1 MLEINL
7 RGTLSYEPVLS
18 LCRLGT
24 NFFSFYFICQGY
36 FGHDVVRLLDF
47 KKGMADWAEDPV
59 LRSWSPLA
67 TTKASNGTM
76 DCPRGVAGCV
86 VQQRHRG
93 HVLQDLSIIGNS
105 FSPLTSLRH
114 FDLSDWFYGP
124 IPGRLVN
131 LSGLVHVNLSHNYFS
146 SGFPTDGIR
155 QLQNLCCIDLRN
167 NSVWPNGSDLLT
179 ELCNAEHIDAS
190 HNLFTSLELAN

>member
-1 MLEINL
+1 
-7 RGTLSYEPVLS
+7 
-18 LCRLGT
+18 
-24 NFFSFYFICQGY
+24 
-36 FGHDVVRLLDF
+36 
-47 KKGMADWAEDPV
+47 MADWAEDPV

-67 TTKASNGTM
+67 TTKAGNGTM

-93 HVLQDLSIIGNS
+93 HVRAPEPLQSLVTP
-105 FSPLTSLRH
+105 SPPSPRYAILTC
-114 FDLSDWFYGP
+114 YGP
-124 IPGRLVN
+124 IPGHLVN

>member
-1 MLEINL
+1 
-7 RGTLSYEPVLS
+7 
-18 LCRLGT
+18 
-24 NFFSFYFICQGY
+24 
-36 FGHDVVRLLDF
+36 VRLLDF

-67 TTKASNGTM
+67 TTKAGNGTM
-76 DCPRGVAGCV
+76 DCPRGVAGVCCATTAPWACA
-86 VQQRHRG
+86 RSRT
-93 HVLQDLSIIGNS
+93 
-105 FSPLTSLRH
+105 SPSLVTPSPPSPRCAILTC
-114 FDLSDWFYGP
+114 YGP
-124 IPGRLVN
+124 IPGHLVN